1 MNLRWKEAVLKVF
14 PYLKE
19 GFFFVVY
26 YILLSC
32 IWLGTATK
40 AVLLFLKDWGTKL
53 STLITE
59 KYLTVKHGKF
69 LKRKYKINLL
79 DYKVKLGKN
88 YTALEK
94 TVIKSKNSFASR
106 YQTFVTHAASFVSRT
121 GKSITLHK
129 GEIGFFAIGVA
140 LLLLFI
146 SGWQGYLFI
155 KSLPSPKNIGKL
167 NYPTSTHI
175 YDRNGNMLYEIYK
188 EENRT
193 PVKLDALP
201 DYVSQA
207 TIATEDKDF
216 YKHNGVS
223 IVGGVLRAAKDTYL
237 THELQGGS
245 TITQQ
250 LVKSALLTPERTI
263 ARKVKEMILA
273 VWTEQLYTKDQIL
286 EMYLNQVPYG
296 GSAYGIEEASKTYF
310 DKPAKNLTL
319 EEAAL
324 LAGLPRAPSVYSP
337 YVNPERAQRRRND
350 VLKRMLQEKFITQ
363 EQYDASIKKTLTV
376 VPPKID
382 INAPHFVFYIKQE
395 LERQY
400 GASVV
405 EEGGLRVKTTLD
417 LEIQKEAEKILK
429 EEIAKVSYLN
439 ITNGAILVTKPST
452 GEIVAM
458 VGSLDYYAQPHGA
471 FNVTTGLRQPGSTI
485 KAVMY
490 SLALE
495 NGFTAASVIQD
506 QPLVISIPGS
516 EPYRPV
522 NYDGRY
528 HGNVPLRMALANS
541 YNIPAVK
548 VLQTLGVQQFVN
560 HAEKMG
566 IDTWKDSSRFGLSLT
581 LGGGEVTMV
590 DMAESFGVFANT
602 GRLQNL
608 TGIQD
613 IQNLY
618 GEKLDYDKPFARQ
631 VLDEGVAYII
641 SDILADNLARQQA
654 FGANSALEIRG
665 YKASVKTGTTN
676 ELKDNWTIGY
686 TPDYLVT
693 VWVGNND
700 NTPMNPYLVSGI
712 TGAAPIWN
720 RMMTYLLQ
728 KDYPNKQ
735 NKWIEKPSDI
745 VERICYGGRVEYFLA
760 GTENSVA
767 CGGVQQ
773 NGQWNRWNQQNQ
785 FNQWNQI
792 QNNGQQGN
800 NYQNGQENTNG
811 QGSNGNGR
819 WWR

>member
-1 MNLRWKEAVLKVF
+1 MFFRGKEVFSKVM
-14 PYLKE
+14 PYIQE

-26 YILLSC
+26 YLIILL
-32 IWLGTATK
+32 IWLGN
-40 AVLLFLKDWGTKL
+40 GTKK
-53 STLITE
+53 TL
-59 KYLTVKHGKF
+59 LLLQAWGKKASSF
-69 LKRKYKINLL
+69 VQETYTSIQYSKLWGKKYKINLL
-79 DYKVKLGKN
+79 NYKVQLGKN
-88 YTALEK
+88 YTVLEK
-94 TVIKSKNSFASR
+94 KFFEGKKTIVPRAQAFIKSTATYFSKAGESIVINK
-106 YQTFVTHAASFVSRT
+106 
-121 GKSITLHK
+121 GKIVYFTV
-129 GEIGFFAIGVA
+129 GAVI
-140 LLLLFI
+140 LLFFI
-146 SGWQGYLFI
+146 MGWQGYIFI

-193 PVKLDALP
+193 PVELKALP
-201 DYVSQA
+201 DYVLQA

-216 YKHNGVS
+216 YNHNGVS

-250 LVKSALLTPERTI
+250 LVKSALLTPERTLS
-263 ARKVKEMILA
+263 RKVKEMILA

-337 YVNPERAQRRRND
+337 YVNPERAERRRND
-350 VLKRMLQEKFITQ
+350 VLKRMLQERFISQ
-363 EQYDASIKKTLTV
+363 EQYDASIKKSLTV
-376 VPPKID
+376 VPPNID

-417 LEIQKEAEKILK
+417 LEIQREAEKILK

-506 QPLVISIPGS
+506 QPLVINIPGS

-618 GEKLDYDKPFARQ
+618 GENLDYDKPFARQ

-641 SDILADNLARQQA
+641 SDILSDNVARQQA
-654 FGANSALEIRG
+654 FGANSALEIPG
-665 YKASVKTGTTN
+665 YKTSVKTGTTN

-720 RMMTYLLQ
+720 RTMTYLLQ
-728 KDYPNKQ
+728 KDYPNKP
-735 NKWIEKPSDI
+735 NTWMEKPSDI

-760 GTENSVA
+760 GTEGSA
-767 CGGVQQ
+767 YCGSLQPT
-773 NGQWNRWNQQNQ
+773 GQWNKWNQQTQ
-785 FNQWNQI
+785 YT
-792 QNNGQQGN
+792 QGN
-800 NYQNGQENTNG
+800 SKEQETTNG
-811 QGSNGNGR
+811 QGNSNGR